1 MLRCFQCLSIGFLC
15 GIDVR
20 TYFPYDPQLYAVA
33 GRVEIF
39 EDDSGCHLWLSD
51 IDRGYHS
58 FLDFGARPVQ
68 LDADLCYSFICVGVY
83 LVEVAESKDKAIPK

>member
-1 MLRCFQCLSIGFLC
+1 MDILT
-15 GIDVR
+15 IDVC

-68 LDADLCYSFICVGVY
+68 LDADLCYSFY
-83 LVEVAESKDKAIPK
+83 LCRGLSGRSGGE